1 MILVKIY
8 TITNSRI
15 LKDFTLQSF
24 VYFEIIFLKFFRY
37 FLRLISIEKLKKAF
51 ISTIYIQYILL
62 KINKIIIMILVDI
75 TPYFGYI
82 ITNVLH
88 SFDC

>member
-15 LKDFTLQSF
+15 LNNCISQLF
-24 VYFEIIFLKFFRY
+24 VYFEIIFFNFFRY
-37 FLRLISIEKLKKAF
+37 FLRLVGIEKPKKAF
-51 ISTIYIQYILL
+51 ISNVYIQYLLL
-62 KINKIIIMILVDI
+62 KINKIIMMILVDI